1 MLLYAGLLKANT
13 SQSSSYK
20 VWDPMNLKVGL
31 ESKFEIVFSLAILGL
46 VLNIFCSMAANNETN
61 LSTTSN
67 MYVWLI

>member
-1 MLLYAGLLKANT
+1 
-13 SQSSSYK
+13 
-20 VWDPMNLKVGL
+20 MNLKVGL

-67 MYVWLI
+67 MYV